1 MCALTQPG
9 DVPELTDLRGKWMK
23 PQQLIEVMVNFE
35 PLNT

>member
-23 PQQLIEVMVNFE
+23 PQQLIEVKT
-35 PLNT
+35 PCSAGK